1 MPTLTVLVEQL
12 VAPVPGGT
20 GRVTAELTAALAHGA
35 PPGWRVRTVCAWHRS
50 VAAAVVQGPF
60 GPIRPRRLPLGRR
73 VLTALW
79 ERGLPPLLR
88 GDAVLAPTPLFPPAI
103 PAVLQRIR
111 GRQQRIVIVHDAV
124 PYTHPETL
132 TPRGVHWHRR
142 MIGRAAQGADA
153 IIVPSRAVAD
163 ALAAQLTIDAPVM
176 PVGWGVGASFAVP
189 DDAAARVQRLGLG
202 QPYILFVGTVEPR
215 KGLDLLIAALGV
227 AAAGG
232 AAPLLAVAGPVGWG
246 GVDLDAMVAATD
258 LSAEQV
264 RRLGRLDDADLTA
277 VMAAAHALVA
287 PSRSE
292 GFGLPVLEAMSL
304 GVPVIVSDVSAL
316 TELVGNAGMVVPVED
331 TKALANAIVG
341 LGDKSKRAHYS
352 KAGTVRAAH
361 YSWDNAA
368 LVLWQWISPTSF

>member
-1 MPTLTVLVEQL
+1 MPTLTVVVEQL

-20 GRVTAELTAALAHGA
+20 GRVTAELTAALARGA

-50 VAAAVVQGPF
+50 VDAAVVPGRF
-60 GPIRPRRLPLGRR
+60 GPIRPRRLPFGRR

-79 ERGLPPLLR
+79 ERGLPPVLR

-103 PAVLQRIR
+103 PAVLQRIL
-111 GRQQRIVIVHDAV
+111 GSQQRIVIVHDAV

-153 IIVPSRAVAD
+153 IVVPSRAVAD
-163 ALAAQLTIDAPVM
+163 ALAARLRIGAPM
-176 PVGWGVGASFAVP
+176 MAVGWGVGASFEVP
-189 DDAAARVQRLGLG
+189 DDAAARVLRLGLV
-202 QPYILFVGTVEPR
+202 QPYLLFVGTVEPR

-232 AAPLLAVAGPVGWG
+232 AAPLLAVAGPAGWG
-246 GVDLDAMVAATD
+246 GVDLHAMVAAAG
-258 LSAEQV
+258 LSAERV
-264 RRLGRLDDADLTA
+264 RRLGGLDDADLTA
-277 VMAAAHALVA
+277 VMAGAQALVA

-304 GVPVIVSDVSAL
+304 GVPVIVSDVAAL
-316 TELVGNAGMVVPVED
+316 TELVGNAGKVVPVD
-331 TKALANAIVG
+331 DPRALANAIVSI
-341 LGDKSKRAHYS
+341 GDQSKRAHYS
-352 KAGTVRAAH
+352 EAGSVRAAH

-368 LVLWQWISPTSF
+368 RILWQRISSTSL